1 MEHHFPDAH
10 ALPTRDGRM
19 ASFFASV
26 VERTARLIVQWQ
38 SVGFVHGVLNTDNL
52 SILGETIDYGAS
64 RDSNR
69 RAPREAGRVS
79 RVVCHAARGGSCAT
93 PSPDPTLISHPTFP
107 IYPTGPYGWM
117 DAYDPEYAP
126 NHSDAAGRYDCR
138 ANSGAIL
145 AQSWRNSAQF
155 SEALSPCPPGTGTRR
170 SRRWVSGASVAS
182 PKRCAPS

>member
-38 SVGFVHGVLNTDNL
+38 AVGFVHGVLNTDNL

-79 RVVCHAARGGSCAT
+79 RRAQ
-93 PSPDPTLISHPTFP
+93 ISHPTFP
-107 IYPTGPYGWM
+107 ISHRPLRL
-117 DAYDPEYAP
+117 D
-126 NHSDAAGRYDCR
+126 GR
-138 ANSGAIL
+138 L
-145 AQSWRNSAQF
+145 
-155 SEALSPCPPGTGTRR
+155 
-170 SRRWVSGASVAS
+170 
-182 PKRCAPS
+182 

>member
-52 SILGETIDYGAS
+52 SILGETIDYGT
-64 RDSNR
+64 RHVTQTEGR
-69 RAPREAGRVS
+69 RERRGVCDAGPRS
-79 RVVCHAARGGSCAT
+79 HT
-93 PSPDPTLISHPTFP
+93 PHSP
-107 IYPTGPYGWM
+107 YPTGPYGWM

-126 NHSDAAGRYDCR
+126 NHSDAAGRCDAAQLWR
-138 ANSGAIL
+138 KSGAIL
-145 AQSWRNSAQF
+145 AQF
-155 SEALSPCPPGTGTRR
+155 SDGPSLTTPGTGTRR
-170 SRRWVSGASVAS
+170 SRRWASGASAAS
-182 PKRCAPS
+182 PKRCARS

>member
-79 RVVCHAARGGSCAT
+79 RVVCHAEPRSHT
-93 PSPDPTLISHPTFP
+93 PHSPH
-107 IYPTGPYGWM
+107 PTGPYGWM

-126 NHSDAAGRYDCR
+126 NHSDAAGRYAR
-138 ANSGAIL
+138 ARNSGAIL
-145 AQSWRNSAQF
+145 AQLAQVWRNS
-155 SEALSPCPPGTGTRR
+155 
-170 SRRWVSGASVAS
+170 GAIL
-182 PKRCAPS
+182 

>member
-52 SILGETIDYGAS
+52 SILGETIDYGTS

-69 RAPREAGRVS
+69 RAVPREAGRLS
-79 RVVCHAARGGSCAT
+79 RRAR
-93 PSPDPTLISHPTFP
+93 ISHPTFAISHRP
-107 IYPTGPYGWM
+107 LRL
-117 DAYDPEYAP
+117 D
-126 NHSDAAGRYDCR
+126 GRLRPRVCTESLRRRR
-138 ANSGAIL
+138 AV
-145 AQSWRNSAQF
+145 RHV
-155 SEALSPCPPGTGTRR
+155 TRI
-170 SRRWVSGASVAS
+170 
-182 PKRCAPS
+182 